1 MKLRK
6 EVREKLLHTA
16 NEFVDFIGVPILVE
30 DVIFTGSLANYNW
43 SEYSDIDLHVVS
55 DFIQFSDTE
64 LPLYEELFKVK
75 KTIFNTN
82 HDIKIFGYEVELYV
96 QNESESHFSSGVY
109 SVLYDE
115 WLVKPEKEE
124 VSIDTKLLKSKINHW
139 KTQIDTVVDNASEK
153 DIDEAREYIKKFKE
167 KLKKYR
173 SSGLKKDGEYSYE
186 NLVFKYLRRS
196 DYLEKLFNL
205 ENKLVDKE
213 LSLMEQ
219 MKLLP
224 QMRELRGLLA
234 CERFRLLHRP
244 GQCQPR
250 YEQSFGFL
258 QRIVHASQPV
268 QSQELL
274 LPVRLGCCGHPSES

>member
-1 MKLRK
+1 VEDNNIIKSFFSKDELNSKIWDENMQLRK
-6 EVREKLLHTA
+6 EVREKLLQTA
-16 NEFVDFIGVPILVE
+16 NEFIDFIGVPLLIE

-43 SEYSDIDLHVVS
+43 SEYSDIDLHVVC

-64 LPLYEELFKVK
+64 LSLYEELFKVK

-96 QNESESHFSSGVY
+96 QNATEAHFSSGVY

-115 WLVKPEKEE
+115 WDVKPEKED
-124 VSIDTKLLKSKINHW
+124 SNIDTKILKSKINHW
-139 KTQIDTVVDNASEK
+139 KNQIDTVVDNATEK

-173 SSGLKKDGEYSYE
+173 SSGLKKEGEYSYE

-205 ENKLVDKE
+205 ENNLLDKE

-219 MKLLP
+219 NIDFLLN
-224 QMRELRGLLA
+224 LKK
-234 CERFRLLHRP
+234 
-244 GQCQPR
+244 
-250 YEQSFGFL
+250 S
-258 QRIVHASQPV
+258 
-268 QSQELL
+268 
-274 LPVRLGCCGHPSES
+274 

>member
-1 MKLRK
+1 VKDNNIIKSFFSKDELNSKIWDENMQLRK
-6 EVREKLLHTA
+6 EVREKLLQTA
-16 NEFVDFIGVPILVE
+16 NEFIDFIGVPLLIE

-43 SEYSDIDLHVVS
+43 SEYSDIDLHVVC

-64 LPLYEELFKVK
+64 LSLYEELFKVK

-96 QNESESHFSSGVY
+96 QNETEAHFSSGVY

-115 WLVKPEKEE
+115 WDVKPEKED
-124 VSIDTKLLKSKINHW
+124 SNIDTKILKSKINHW
-139 KTQIDTVVDNASEK
+139 KSQIDTVVDNATEK

-173 SSGLKKDGEYSYE
+173 SSGLKKEGEYSYE

-205 ENKLVDKE
+205 ENNLLDKE

-219 MKLLP
+219 NIDFLLN
-224 QMRELRGLLA
+224 LKK
-234 CERFRLLHRP
+234 
-244 GQCQPR
+244 
-250 YEQSFGFL
+250 S
-258 QRIVHASQPV
+258 
-268 QSQELL
+268 
-274 LPVRLGCCGHPSES
+274 

>member
-1 MKLRK
+1 VKDNNIIKSFFSKDKLNSKIWDENMKLRK
-6 EVREKLLHTA
+6 EVREKLLQTA
-16 NEFVDFIGVPILVE
+16 NEFIDFIGVPLLIE

-43 SEYSDIDLHVVS
+43 SEYSDIDLHVVC

-64 LPLYEELFKVK
+64 LSLYEELFKVK

-96 QNESESHFSSGVY
+96 QNATEVHFSSGVY

-115 WLVKPEKEE
+115 WDVKPEKED
-124 VSIDTKLLKSKINHW
+124 SNIDTKILKSKINHW
-139 KTQIDTVVDNASEK
+139 KSQIDTVVDNATEK

-173 SSGLKKDGEYSYE
+173 SSGLKTEGEYSYE

-205 ENKLVDKE
+205 ENNLLDKE

-219 MKLLP
+219 NVDFLLN
-224 QMRELRGLLA
+224 LKK
-234 CERFRLLHRP
+234 
-244 GQCQPR
+244 
-250 YEQSFGFL
+250 S
-258 QRIVHASQPV
+258 
-268 QSQELL
+268 
-274 LPVRLGCCGHPSES
+274 

>member
-1 MKLRK
+1 MKDNNIIKSFFSKDELNSKIWDENQNLRS
-6 EVREKLLHTA
+6 EVREKLLQTA
-16 NEFVDFIGVPILVE
+16 NEFVDFIGVPLLIE

-43 SEYSDIDLHVVS
+43 SEYSDIDLHVVC

-64 LPLYEELFKVK
+64 LSLYEELFKVK

-96 QNESESHFSSGVY
+96 QNATEAHFSSGVY
-109 SVLYDE
+109 SVLYDK
-115 WLVKPEKEE
+115 WDVKPEKED
-124 VSIDTKLLKSKINHW
+124 SNIDTKILKSKINHW
-139 KTQIDTVVDNASEK
+139 KTQIDTVVNNATEK

-173 SSGLKKDGEYSYE
+173 SSGLKKEGEYSYE

-205 ENKLVDKE
+205 ENNLLDKE

-219 MKLLP
+219 NIDFLLN
-224 QMRELRGLLA
+224 LKK
-234 CERFRLLHRP
+234 
-244 GQCQPR
+244 
-250 YEQSFGFL
+250 S
-258 QRIVHASQPV
+258 
-268 QSQELL
+268 
-274 LPVRLGCCGHPSES
+274 

>member
-6 EVREKLLHTA
+6 EVREKLLQTA
-16 NEFVDFIGVPILVE
+16 NEFIDFIGVPILLE

-43 SEYSDIDLHVVS
+43 SEYSDIDLHVVC

-64 LPLYEELFKVK
+64 LSLYEELFKVK

-96 QNESESHFSSGVY
+96 QNASEAHFSSGVY

-115 WLVKPEKEE
+115 WDVKPEKED
-124 VSIDTKLLKSKINHW
+124 SNIDTKILKSKINHW
-139 KTQIDTVVDNASEK
+139 KSQIDTVVDNATEK

-173 SSGLKKDGEYSYE
+173 SSGLKKEGEYSYE

-205 ENKLVDKE
+205 ENNLLDKE

-219 MKLLP
+219 KLDF
-224 QMRELRGLLA
+224 LLN
-234 CERFRLLHRP
+234 LKK
-244 GQCQPR
+244 
-250 YEQSFGFL
+250 S
-258 QRIVHASQPV
+258 
-268 QSQELL
+268 
-274 LPVRLGCCGHPSES
+274 

>member
-1 MKLRK
+1 MKDNNIIQSFFSKDELNSKIWDENQKLKK
-6 EVREKLLHTA
+6 EVREKLLQTA
-16 NEFVDFIGVPILVE
+16 NEFIDFIGVPLLIE

-43 SEYSDIDLHVVS
+43 SEYSDIDLHVVC

-64 LPLYEELFKVK
+64 LSLYEELFKVK

-96 QNESESHFSSGVY
+96 QNASEAHFSSGVY

-115 WLVKPEKEE
+115 WDVKPEKED
-124 VSIDTKLLKSKINHW
+124 SNIDTKILKSKINHW
-139 KTQIDTVVDNASEK
+139 KSQIDTVVDNATEK

-173 SSGLKKDGEYSYE
+173 SSGLKKEGEYSYE

-205 ENKLVDKE
+205 ENNLLDKE

-219 MKLLP
+219 NIDFLLN
-224 QMRELRGLLA
+224 LKK
-234 CERFRLLHRP
+234 
-244 GQCQPR
+244 
-250 YEQSFGFL
+250 S
-258 QRIVHASQPV
+258 
-268 QSQELL
+268 
-274 LPVRLGCCGHPSES
+274 

>member
-6 EVREKLLHTA
+6 EVREKLLQTA
-16 NEFVDFIGVPILVE
+16 NEFIDFIGVPLLIE

-43 SEYSDIDLHVVS
+43 SEYSDIDLHVVC

-64 LPLYEELFKVK
+64 LSLYEELFKVK

-96 QNESESHFSSGVY
+96 QNASEAHFSSGVY

-115 WLVKPEKEE
+115 WDVKPEKED
-124 VSIDTKLLKSKINHW
+124 SNIDTKILKSKINHW
-139 KTQIDTVVDNASEK
+139 KSQIDTVVDNATEK

-173 SSGLKKDGEYSYE
+173 SSGLKTDGEYSYE

-205 ENKLVDKE
+205 ENNLLDKE

-219 MKLLP
+219 NVDFLLN
-224 QMRELRGLLA
+224 LKK
-234 CERFRLLHRP
+234 
-244 GQCQPR
+244 
-250 YEQSFGFL
+250 S
-258 QRIVHASQPV
+258 
-268 QSQELL
+268 
-274 LPVRLGCCGHPSES
+274 

>member
-1 MKLRK
+1 MKDNNIIQSFFSKDELNSKIWDENQKLRK
-6 EVREKLLHTA
+6 EVREKLLQTA
-16 NEFVDFIGVPILVE
+16 NEFIDFIGVPLLIE

-43 SEYSDIDLHVVS
+43 SEYSDIDLHVVC

-64 LPLYEELFKVK
+64 LSLYEELFKVK

-96 QNESESHFSSGVY
+96 QNATEAHFSSGVY

-115 WLVKPEKEE
+115 WDVKPEKED
-124 VSIDTKLLKSKINHW
+124 SNIDTKILKSKINHW
-139 KTQIDTVVDNASEK
+139 KNQIDTVVDNATEK

-173 SSGLKKDGEYSYE
+173 SSGLKKEGEYSYE

-205 ENKLVDKE
+205 ENNLLDKE

-219 MKLLP
+219 NIDFLLN
-224 QMRELRGLLA
+224 LKK
-234 CERFRLLHRP
+234 
-244 GQCQPR
+244 
-250 YEQSFGFL
+250 S
-258 QRIVHASQPV
+258 
-268 QSQELL
+268 
-274 LPVRLGCCGHPSES
+274 

>member
-1 MKLRK
+1 MQLRK
-6 EVREKLLHTA
+6 EVREKLLQTA
-16 NEFVDFIGVPILVE
+16 NEFIDFIGVPLLIE

-43 SEYSDIDLHVVS
+43 SEYSDIDLHVVC

-64 LPLYEELFKVK
+64 LSLYEELFKVK

-96 QNESESHFSSGVY
+96 QNATEAHFSSGVY

-115 WLVKPEKEE
+115 WDVKPEKED
-124 VSIDTKLLKSKINHW
+124 SNIDTKILKSKINHW
-139 KTQIDTVVDNASEK
+139 KSQIDTVVDNATEK

-173 SSGLKKDGEYSYE
+173 SSGLKKEGEYSYE

-205 ENKLVDKE
+205 ENNLLDKE

-219 MKLLP
+219 NIDFLLN
-224 QMRELRGLLA
+224 LKK
-234 CERFRLLHRP
+234 
-244 GQCQPR
+244 
-250 YEQSFGFL
+250 S
-258 QRIVHASQPV
+258 
-268 QSQELL
+268 
-274 LPVRLGCCGHPSES
+274 

>member
-1 MKLRK
+1 MKDNNIIQSFFSKDELNSKIWDENQKLRK
-6 EVREKLLHTA
+6 EVREKLLQTA
-16 NEFVDFIGVPILVE
+16 NEFIDFIGVPLLIE

-43 SEYSDIDLHVVS
+43 SEYSDIDLHVVC
-55 DFIQFSDTE
+55 DFIQFSDNE
-64 LPLYEELFKVK
+64 LSLYEELFKVK

-96 QNESESHFSSGVY
+96 QNASEAHFSSGVY

-115 WLVKPEKEE
+115 WDVKPEKED
-124 VSIDTKLLKSKINHW
+124 SNIDTKILKSKINHW
-139 KTQIDTVVDNASEK
+139 KSQIDTVVDNATEK

-173 SSGLKKDGEYSYE
+173 SSGLKKEGEYSYE

-205 ENKLVDKE
+205 ENNLLDKE

-219 MKLLP
+219 NIDFLLN
-224 QMRELRGLLA
+224 LKK
-234 CERFRLLHRP
+234 
-244 GQCQPR
+244 
-250 YEQSFGFL
+250 S
-258 QRIVHASQPV
+258 
-268 QSQELL
+268 
-274 LPVRLGCCGHPSES
+274 

>member
-1 MKLRK
+1 VKDNNIIKSFFSKDELNSKIWDENMKLRK
-6 EVREKLLHTA
+6 EVREKLLQTA
-16 NEFVDFIGVPILVE
+16 NEFIDFIGVPLLIE

-43 SEYSDIDLHVVS
+43 SEYSDIDLHVVC

-64 LPLYEELFKVK
+64 LSLYEELFKVK

-96 QNESESHFSSGVY
+96 QNATEVHFSSGVY

-115 WLVKPEKEE
+115 WDVKPEKED
-124 VSIDTKLLKSKINHW
+124 SNIDTKILKSKINHW
-139 KTQIDTVVDNASEK
+139 KSQIDTVVDNATEK

-173 SSGLKKDGEYSYE
+173 SSGLKTEGEYSYE

-205 ENKLVDKE
+205 ENNLLDKE

-219 MKLLP
+219 NVDFLLN
-224 QMRELRGLLA
+224 LKK
-234 CERFRLLHRP
+234 
-244 GQCQPR
+244 
-250 YEQSFGFL
+250 S
-258 QRIVHASQPV
+258 
-268 QSQELL
+268 
-274 LPVRLGCCGHPSES
+274 

>member
-1 MKLRK
+1 VKDNNIIKSFFSKDELNSKIWDENMKLRK
-6 EVREKLLHTA
+6 EVREKLLQTA
-16 NEFVDFIGVPILVE
+16 NEFIDFIGVPLLIE
-30 DVIFTGSLANYNW
+30 DVIFTGSLSNYNW
-43 SEYSDIDLHVVS
+43 SEYSDIDLHVVC

-64 LPLYEELFKVK
+64 LSLYEELFKVK

-96 QNESESHFSSGVY
+96 QNASEAHFSSGVY

-115 WLVKPEKEE
+115 WDVKPEKED
-124 VSIDTKLLKSKINHW
+124 SNIDTKILKSKINHW
-139 KTQIDTVVDNASEK
+139 KSQIDTVVDNATEK

-173 SSGLKKDGEYSYE
+173 SSGLKKEGEYSYE

-205 ENKLVDKE
+205 ENNLLDKE

-219 MKLLP
+219 NVDFLLN
-224 QMRELRGLLA
+224 LKK
-234 CERFRLLHRP
+234 
-244 GQCQPR
+244 
-250 YEQSFGFL
+250 S
-258 QRIVHASQPV
+258 
-268 QSQELL
+268 
-274 LPVRLGCCGHPSES
+274 

>member
-6 EVREKLLHTA
+6 EVREKLLQTA
-16 NEFVDFIGVPILVE
+16 NEFIDFIGVPLLIE

-43 SEYSDIDLHVVS
+43 SEYSDIDLHVVC

-64 LPLYEELFKVK
+64 LSLYEELFKVK

-96 QNESESHFSSGVY
+96 QNATEAHFSSGVY

-115 WLVKPEKEE
+115 WDVKPEKED
-124 VSIDTKLLKSKINHW
+124 SNIDTKILKSKINHW
-139 KTQIDTVVDNASEK
+139 KSQIDTVVDNATEK

-173 SSGLKKDGEYSYE
+173 SSGLKKEGEYSYE
-186 NLVFKYLRRS
+186 TLVFKYLRRS

-205 ENKLVDKE
+205 ENNLLDKE

-219 MKLLP
+219 NIDFLLN
-224 QMRELRGLLA
+224 LKK
-234 CERFRLLHRP
+234 
-244 GQCQPR
+244 
-250 YEQSFGFL
+250 S
-258 QRIVHASQPV
+258 
-268 QSQELL
+268 
-274 LPVRLGCCGHPSES
+274 

>member
-1 MKLRK
+1 VKDNNIIKSFFSKDDLNSKIWDENMQLRT
-6 EVREKLLHTA
+6 EVREKLLQTA
-16 NEFVDFIGVPILVE
+16 NEFIDFIGVPLLIE

-43 SEYSDIDLHVVS
+43 SEYSDIDLHVVC

-64 LPLYEELFKVK
+64 LSLYEELFKVK

-96 QNESESHFSSGVY
+96 QNATEAHFSSGVY

-115 WLVKPEKEE
+115 WDVKPEKED
-124 VSIDTKLLKSKINHW
+124 SNIDTKILKSKINHW
-139 KTQIDTVVDNASEK
+139 KSQIDTVVDNATEK

-173 SSGLKKDGEYSYE
+173 SSGLKKEGEYSYE

-205 ENKLVDKE
+205 ENNLLDKE

-219 MKLLP
+219 KIDFLLN
-224 QMRELRGLLA
+224 LKK
-234 CERFRLLHRP
+234 
-244 GQCQPR
+244 
-250 YEQSFGFL
+250 S
-258 QRIVHASQPV
+258 
-268 QSQELL
+268 
-274 LPVRLGCCGHPSES
+274 

>member
-1 MKLRK
+1 MKDNNIIKSFFSKDELNSKIWDENMKLRK
-6 EVREKLLHTA
+6 EVREKLLQTA
-16 NEFVDFIGVPILVE
+16 NEFIDFIGVPLLIE

-43 SEYSDIDLHVVS
+43 SEYSDIDLHVVC

-64 LPLYEELFKVK
+64 LSLYEELFKVK

-96 QNESESHFSSGVY
+96 QNATEVHFSSGVY

-115 WLVKPEKEE
+115 WDVKPEKED
-124 VSIDTKLLKSKINHW
+124 SNIDTKILKSKINHW
-139 KTQIDTVVDNASEK
+139 KSQIDTVVDNATEK

-173 SSGLKKDGEYSYE
+173 SSGLKTEGEYSYE

-205 ENKLVDKE
+205 ENNLLDKE

-219 MKLLP
+219 NVDFLLN
-224 QMRELRGLLA
+224 LKK
-234 CERFRLLHRP
+234 
-244 GQCQPR
+244 
-250 YEQSFGFL
+250 S
-258 QRIVHASQPV
+258 
-268 QSQELL
+268 
-274 LPVRLGCCGHPSES
+274 

>member
-1 MKLRK
+1 MKDNNIIQSFFSKDELNSKIWDENKKLRK
-6 EVREKLLHTA
+6 EVREKLLQTA
-16 NEFVDFIGVPILVE
+16 NEFIDFIGVPILLE
-30 DVIFTGSLANYNW
+30 DIIFTGSLANYNW
-43 SEYSDIDLHVVS
+43 SEYSDIDLHVVC

-64 LPLYEELFKVK
+64 LSLYEELFKVK

-96 QNESESHFSSGVY
+96 QNASEAHFSSGVY

-115 WLVKPEKEE
+115 WEVEPEKED
-124 VSIDTKLLKSKINHW
+124 SNIDTKLLKSKINHW
-139 KTQIDTVVDNASEK
+139 KSQIDTVIDNASEK

-196 DYLEKLFNL
+196 DYLDKLFNL
-205 ENKLVDKE
+205 ENELLDKE

-219 MKLLP
+219 KLDF
-224 QMRELRGLLA
+224 LLN
-234 CERFRLLHRP
+234 LKK
-244 GQCQPR
+244 
-250 YEQSFGFL
+250 S
-258 QRIVHASQPV
+258 
-268 QSQELL
+268 
-274 LPVRLGCCGHPSES
+274 

>member
-1 MKLRK
+1 VKDNNIIKSFFSKDDLNSKIWDENMQLRK
-6 EVREKLLHTA
+6 EVREKLLQIA
-16 NEFVDFIGVPILVE
+16 NEFIDFIGVPLLIE

-43 SEYSDIDLHVVS
+43 SEYSDIDLHVVC

-64 LPLYEELFKVK
+64 LSLYEELFKVK

-96 QNESESHFSSGVY
+96 QNATEAHFSSGVY

-115 WLVKPEKEE
+115 WDVKPEKED
-124 VSIDTKLLKSKINHW
+124 SNIDTKILKSKINHW
-139 KTQIDTVVDNASEK
+139 KSQIDTVVDNATEK

-173 SSGLKKDGEYSYE
+173 SSGLKKEGEYSYE

-205 ENKLVDKE
+205 ENNLLDKE

-219 MKLLP
+219 KIDFLLN
-224 QMRELRGLLA
+224 LKK
-234 CERFRLLHRP
+234 
-244 GQCQPR
+244 
-250 YEQSFGFL
+250 S
-258 QRIVHASQPV
+258 
-268 QSQELL
+268 
-274 LPVRLGCCGHPSES
+274 

>member
-1 MKLRK
+1 MKDNNIIQSFFSKDELNSKIWDENQKLRK
-6 EVREKLLHTA
+6 EVREKLLQTA
-16 NEFVDFIGVPILVE
+16 NEFIDFIGVPLLIE

-43 SEYSDIDLHVVS
+43 SEYSDIDLHVVC

-64 LPLYEELFKVK
+64 LSLYEELFKVK

-96 QNESESHFSSGVY
+96 QNASEAHFSSGVY

-115 WLVKPEKEE
+115 WDVKPEKED
-124 VSIDTKLLKSKINHW
+124 SNIDTKILKSKINHW
-139 KTQIDTVVDNASEK
+139 KSQIDTVVDNATEK

-173 SSGLKKDGEYSYE
+173 SSGLKKEGEYSYE

-205 ENKLVDKE
+205 ENNLLDKE

-219 MKLLP
+219 KIDFLLN
-224 QMRELRGLLA
+224 LKK
-234 CERFRLLHRP
+234 
-244 GQCQPR
+244 
-250 YEQSFGFL
+250 S
-258 QRIVHASQPV
+258 
-268 QSQELL
+268 
-274 LPVRLGCCGHPSES
+274 

>member
-6 EVREKLLHTA
+6 EVREKLLYTA
-16 NEFVDFIGVPILVE
+16 NEFIDFIGVPLLIE

-43 SEYSDIDLHVVS
+43 SEYSDIDLHVVC

-64 LPLYEELFKVK
+64 LSLYEELFKVK

-96 QNESESHFSSGVY
+96 QNASEAHFSSGVY

-115 WLVKPEKEE
+115 WDMKPEKEE
-124 VSIDTKLLKSKINHW
+124 VKIDTKLLKSKINHW

-219 MKLLP
+219 KIDFLLN
-224 QMRELRGLLA
+224 LKK
-234 CERFRLLHRP
+234 
-244 GQCQPR
+244 
-250 YEQSFGFL
+250 S
-258 QRIVHASQPV
+258 
-268 QSQELL
+268 
-274 LPVRLGCCGHPSES
+274 

>member
-1 MKLRK
+1 MKDNNIIQSFFSKDELNSKIWDENQKLRK
-6 EVREKLLHTA
+6 EVREKLLQTA
-16 NEFVDFIGVPILVE
+16 NEFIDFIGVPLLIE

-43 SEYSDIDLHVVS
+43 SEYSDIDLHVVC

-64 LPLYEELFKVK
+64 LSLYEELFKVK

-96 QNESESHFSSGVY
+96 QNASEAHFSSGVY

-115 WLVKPEKEE
+115 WDVKPEKED
-124 VSIDTKLLKSKINHW
+124 SNIDTKILKSKINHW
-139 KTQIDTVVDNASEK
+139 KSQIDTVVDNATEK
-153 DIDEAREYIKKFKE
+153 DIDEAREYIKKFKD

-173 SSGLKKDGEYSYE
+173 SSGLKKEGEYSYE

-205 ENKLVDKE
+205 ENNLLDKE

-219 MKLLP
+219 NIDFLLN
-224 QMRELRGLLA
+224 LKK
-234 CERFRLLHRP
+234 
-244 GQCQPR
+244 
-250 YEQSFGFL
+250 S
-258 QRIVHASQPV
+258 
-268 QSQELL
+268 
-274 LPVRLGCCGHPSES
+274 

>member
-1 MKLRK
+1 VKDNNIIKSFFSKDELNSKIWDENMQLRK
-6 EVREKLLHTA
+6 EVREKLLQTA
-16 NEFVDFIGVPILVE
+16 NEFIDFIGVPLLIE

-43 SEYSDIDLHVVS
+43 SEYSDIDLHVVC

-64 LPLYEELFKVK
+64 LSLYEELFKVK

-96 QNESESHFSSGVY
+96 QNASEAHFSSGVY

-115 WLVKPEKEE
+115 WDVKPEKED
-124 VSIDTKLLKSKINHW
+124 SNIDTKILKSKINHW
-139 KTQIDTVVDNASEK
+139 KSQIDTVVDNATEK

-173 SSGLKKDGEYSYE
+173 SSGLKKEGEYSYE

-205 ENKLVDKE
+205 ENNLLDKE

-219 MKLLP
+219 NIDFLLN
-224 QMRELRGLLA
+224 LKK
-234 CERFRLLHRP
+234 
-244 GQCQPR
+244 
-250 YEQSFGFL
+250 S
-258 QRIVHASQPV
+258 
-268 QSQELL
+268 
-274 LPVRLGCCGHPSES
+274 

>member
-1 MKLRK
+1 
-6 EVREKLLHTA
+6 
-16 NEFVDFIGVPILVE
+16 
-30 DVIFTGSLANYNW
+30 
-43 SEYSDIDLHVVS
+43 
-55 DFIQFSDTE
+55 
-64 LPLYEELFKVK
+64 VK

-219 MKLLP
+219 KIDFLLN
-224 QMRELRGLLA
+224 LKK
-234 CERFRLLHRP
+234 
-244 GQCQPR
+244 
-250 YEQSFGFL
+250 S
-258 QRIVHASQPV
+258 
-268 QSQELL
+268 
-274 LPVRLGCCGHPSES
+274 

>member
-1 MKLRK
+1 VKDNNIIKSFFSKDELNPKIWDENMKLRK
-6 EVREKLLHTA
+6 EVREKLLQTA
-16 NEFVDFIGVPILVE
+16 NEFIDFIGVPLLIE

-43 SEYSDIDLHVVS
+43 SEYSDIDLHVVC

-64 LPLYEELFKVK
+64 LSLYEELFKVK

-96 QNESESHFSSGVY
+96 QNATEAHFSSGVY

-115 WLVKPEKEE
+115 WDVKPEKED
-124 VSIDTKLLKSKINHW
+124 SNIDTKILKSKINHW
-139 KTQIDTVVDNASEK
+139 KSQIDTVVDNATEK

-173 SSGLKKDGEYSYE
+173 SSGLKKEGEYSYE

-205 ENKLVDKE
+205 ENNLLDKE

-219 MKLLP
+219 NIDFLLN
-224 QMRELRGLLA
+224 LKK
-234 CERFRLLHRP
+234 
-244 GQCQPR
+244 
-250 YEQSFGFL
+250 S
-258 QRIVHASQPV
+258 
-268 QSQELL
+268 
-274 LPVRLGCCGHPSES
+274 

>member
-1 MKLRK
+1 MKDNNIIQSFFSKDELNSKIWDENMKLRK
-6 EVREKLLHTA
+6 EVREKLLQTA
-16 NEFVDFIGVPILVE
+16 NEFIDFIGVPLLIE

-43 SEYSDIDLHVVS
+43 SEYSDIDLHVVC

-64 LPLYEELFKVK
+64 LSLYEELFKVK

-96 QNESESHFSSGVY
+96 QNATEAHFSSGVY

-115 WLVKPEKEE
+115 WDVKPEKEDLN
-124 VSIDTKLLKSKINHW
+124 IDTKILKSKINHW
-139 KTQIDTVVDNASEK
+139 KSQIDTVVDNATEK

-173 SSGLKKDGEYSYE
+173 SSGLKKEGEYSYE

-205 ENKLVDKE
+205 ENNLLDKE
-213 LSLMEQ
+213 LSLMVQ
-219 MKLLP
+219 NIDFLLN
-224 QMRELRGLLA
+224 LKK
-234 CERFRLLHRP
+234 
-244 GQCQPR
+244 
-250 YEQSFGFL
+250 S
-258 QRIVHASQPV
+258 
-268 QSQELL
+268 
-274 LPVRLGCCGHPSES
+274 

>member
-1 MKLRK
+1 MK
-6 EVREKLLHTA
+6 VRIYNDTLNPNIWDNLKLKPEIKEKLLQIGKDFYADTETDA
-16 NEFVDFIGVPILVE
+16 PLKDVLFV
-30 DVIFTGSLANYNW
+30 GSLANYNW
-43 SEYSDIDLHVVS
+43 SEYSDIDLHVVC

-64 LPLYEELFKVK
+64 LSLYEELFKVK

-96 QNESESHFSSGVY
+96 QNASEAHFSSGVY

-115 WLVKPEKEE
+115 WDVKPEKED
-124 VSIDTKLLKSKINHW
+124 SNIDTKILKSKINHW
-139 KTQIDTVVDNASEK
+139 KNQIDTVVDNATEK

-173 SSGLKKDGEYSYE
+173 SSGLKKEGEYSYE

-205 ENKLVDKE
+205 ENNLLDKE

-219 MKLLP
+219 NIDFLLN
-224 QMRELRGLLA
+224 LKK
-234 CERFRLLHRP
+234 
-244 GQCQPR
+244 
-250 YEQSFGFL
+250 S
-258 QRIVHASQPV
+258 
-268 QSQELL
+268 
-274 LPVRLGCCGHPSES
+274 